1 MSMET
6 YKRLFNL
13 FEIEL
18 NKEIENISRRNPLN
32 LYEPVVYTLN
42 MGGKRIRPVLLLMAF
57 DLFSSNFN
65 KAIPAAL
72 AIELFHNFTLLH
84 DDIMDKSALRR
95 NKDTVHIA
103 FCENTAI
110 LSGDAMSILSYEYLS
125 SCDTSNYK
133 EVLSLF
139 NNTALKICEGQQLDM
154 DFEKTIK
161 VSVNDYL
168 NMIGLKTA
176 VLLAASLKLGGLIAE
191 TNQTNCDNLYSFGYN
206 LGMAFQLQDDLL
218 DTFGNTENFGK
229 NIGGDIVSNKKTYL
243 MLNALELAN
252 NEQKEELLYLTST
265 NNTPIDSKIKKV
277 ISIYN
282 SLNIEQ
288 LTKQKITEYYAFAFS
303 ALSDLEVENYKK
315 DGLIHIANKMMN
327 RNH

>member
-1 MSMET
+1 MET

-18 NKEIENISRRNPLN
+18 NKEIENISRRTPSN
-32 LYEPVVYTLN
+32 LYEPVAYTLN

-57 DLFSSNFN
+57 DLFSPNYK

-84 DDIMDKSALRR
+84 DDIMDKSVLRR
-95 NKDTVHIA
+95 NKKTVHIA
-103 FCENTAI
+103 YSENTAI

-125 SCDTSNYK
+125 ACETSNYR

-139 NNTALKICEGQQLDM
+139 NSTALKICEGQQLDM
-154 DFEKTIK
+154 DFEKTNN

-191 TNQTNCDNLYSFGYN
+191 TNHANCNNLYEFGYN

-229 NIGGDIVSNKKTYL
+229 NIGGDIVSNKKTFL
-243 MLNALELAN
+243 MLNAFELA
-252 NEQKEELLYLTST
+252 EKKQKEELLYLTSKNEST
-265 NNTPIDSKIKKV
+265 NDSKIKKV
-277 ISIYN
+277 INLYN
-282 SLNIEQ
+282 ALNIEQ
-288 LTKQKITEYYAFAFS
+288 ITKQKIADYFTLAFS
-303 ALSDLEVENYKK
+303 ALANLDVENSKK
-315 DGLIHIANKMMN
+315 EGLVDIANKMMN